1 MYLKVIRSLH
11 TVFKH
16 VLKQCNHNL
25 LRNKAVIH
33 GSNSFANMNLLKQ
46 CQFYGVRLRQLA
58 DASGFTQSYVR
69 QVLLN
74 ERRNDEIKQLA
85 HTALHNRKEELLNAL
100 LKESA

>member
-1 MYLKVIRSLH
+1 ML
-11 TVFKH
+11 TNETNQ
-16 VLKQCNHNL
+16 KQLYTEANNL
-25 LRNKAVIH
+25 P
-33 GSNSFANMNLLKQ
+33 MDLLKQ
-46 CQFYGVRLRQLA
+46 CRFYGVRLSQLA

-85 HTALHNRKEELLNAL
+85 HAALHNRKEELLTAL

>member
-1 MYLKVIRSLH
+1 
-11 TVFKH
+11 
-16 VLKQCNHNL
+16 
-25 LRNKAVIH
+25 
-33 GSNSFANMNLLKQ
+33 MNLLKQ

-85 HTALHNRKEELLNAL
+85 HTALHNSKEELLTAL

>member
-1 MYLKVIRSLH
+1 
-11 TVFKH
+11 
-16 VLKQCNHNL
+16 
-25 LRNKAVIH
+25 
-33 GSNSFANMNLLKQ
+33 MNLLKQ

-74 ERRNDEIKQLA
+74 ERRNDEIIALA